1 MDSSCR
7 LNGEG
12 EGLKLKFDFLASDLR
27 GACPNMRKCFS
38 AATDLS

>member
-12 EGLKLKFDFLASDLR
+12 EGLKLKFDFIASDLW
-27 GACPNMRKCFS
+27 GGVPKYAQVIFGSN
-38 AATDLS
+38 